1 MTAEIIDLDH
11 ERMIAA
17 IAKHTREDGTINYTK
32 LAEDIGGHRTT
43 AMRRVATLAVAG
55 ALGTKVIIPTFGIT
69 RVNTQVRK
77 GEVVM
82 ESIEQKPGAGAEV
95 TPKTKL
101 GFGISRVNTLRRGT
115 GETVLEWT
123 AQKPTPDILD
133 MAEMLKEAFANMP
146 VLAVPQPCRIDTYTD
161 ILTLYPLADLH
172 FGLYAWGRET
182 VDNWDLRI
190 AEKVIGEVF
199 SKLVARSSGS
209 DECVILGGGDQ
220 MHADNNNNETSRS
233 HNTLQVDGRY
243 QKVLFVTC
251 MFFVRLVMIA
261 LTKHRTV
268 RVRLLKGNHDDHAAI
283 AIAYFLLAH
292 FRNEPRVIVDA
303 DPSAFWK
310 YRFGKTFLAA
320 THGHETKATDFD
332 RVMASR
338 WREDWGAA
346 SVSYGHTFHIH
357 HKSIHVHTKGG
368 AVIETHETPIPPD
381 VFAFNNGFW
390 SDRSLQLIEY
400 SADGGEIG
408 RLREPVREQ
417 KHDLR
422 IAA

>member
-43 AMRRVATLAVAG
+43 AMRRVASLAVAG
-55 ALGTKVIIPTFGIT
+55 ALGTKVVLPGFGIT
-69 RVNTQVRK
+69 KTAEWHFGDTEGRSVQ
-77 GEVVM
+77 
-82 ESIEQKPGAGAEV
+82 QKPIGE
-95 TPKTKL
+95 KTAKIRP
-101 GFGISRVNTLRRGT
+101 GFGISQITTLRNSH
-115 GETVLEWT
+115 GETSVEWT
-123 AQKPTPDILD
+123 QQRPTPNVID
-133 MAEMLKEAFANMP
+133 MAEMLKEAFSNMP
-146 VLAVPQPCRIDTYTD
+146 VLATPQPCRFGTHGYL
-161 ILTLYPLADLH
+161 LTLYPLADLH

-199 SKLVARSSGS
+199 QKLVTRASGS

-261 LTKHRTV
+261 LTKHRIV
-268 RVRLLKGNHDDHAAI
+268 SVRLLKGNHDDHAAI

-292 FRNEPRVIVDA
+292 FRNEPRVKVDA

-310 YRFGKTFLAA
+310 RRFGKTFLAA
-320 THGHETKATDFD
+320 THGHETKPAEFD

-338 WREDWGAA
+338 WREDWGA
-346 SVSYGHTFHIH
+346 STISYGHMFHIH
-357 HKSIHVHTKGG
+357 HKSMYVHTKGG
-368 AVIETHETPIPPD
+368 AIIETHETPIPPD
-381 VFAFNNGFW
+381 VYAFNNGFW

-400 SADGGEIG
+400 SEDGGEVG